1 MDRSR
6 PAHRD
11 GNGAVGRAAASP
23 EFRWVDDEAGLAAV
37 IEAAAASDSYALDT
51 EFHRER
57 TYFAQLALLQIAW
70 PGGIALVDPLA
81 TDIGPLR
88 EVLVQEVPCLMHAA
102 TQDLAILDRACGVLP
117 AQLVDTQ
124 IAAGFVGLGSPGLGA
139 LLQRRLGIHLPKAD
153 RLTDWL
159 RRPVNDDAASYAA
172 EDVAHLHQLW
182 QSLHD
187 ELVERGRLQWAL
199 DECEQVRSRF
209 GEPADPDQ
217 SWWRIKEARR
227 LKGRGRCVAQA
238 VAAWRERRAQET
250 DKPVRHVLPDL
261 AVVAIAERPPR
272 NRNDLQQVRGLDGR
286 HLRGGAA
293 SELLGAIETGMGL
306 DEVELLVPERD
317 GVDTTSRPAVT
328 LASAWVS
335 QIARDLDLDTSLLA
349 TRADI
354 EGLVRGDG
362 TSRLLSGW
370 RDDVAGEPVR
380 QLLSGQ
386 ASLAFNGDGNLILE
400 QRSHQPV
407 PVEGR

>member
-1 MDRSR
+1 MQD
-6 PAHRD
+6 
-11 GNGAVGRAAASP
+11 
-23 EFRWVDDEAGLAAV
+23 
-37 IEAAAASDSYALDT
+37 
-51 EFHRER
+51 
-57 TYFAQLALLQIAW
+57 
-70 PGGIALVDPLA
+70 
-81 TDIGPLR
+81 
-88 EVLVQEVPCLMHAA
+88 VPCLMHAA

-117 AQLVDTQ
+117 TRLVDTQ

-139 LLQRRLGIHLPKAD
+139 LLQRRIGVHLPKAD

-159 RRPVNDDAASYAA
+159 RRPVGDAAASYAA
-172 EDVAHLHQLW
+172 ADVAHLDRLW
-182 QSLHD
+182 RSLEA
-187 ELVERGRLQWAL
+187 ELIERGRIEWAL
-199 DECEQVRSRF
+199 DECEEVRGRF

-217 SWWRIKEARR
+217 AWWRIKEARR

-261 AVVAIAERPPR
+261 AVVAIAERPPA
-272 NRNDLQQVRGLDGR
+272 NRDALQQVRGLDGR

-293 SELLGAIETGMGL
+293 ADLLQAIEAGLAL
-306 DEVELLVPERD
+306 DEDVLQVPERD
-317 GVDTTSRPAVT
+317 GVDTSSRPAVT

-354 EGLVRGDG
+354 EALVRGDG
-362 TSRLLSGW
+362 SSRLLSGW

-386 ASLAFNGDGNLILE
+386 ASLAFNGDGSLVLE
-400 QRSHQPV
+400 RRSHEPV
-407 PVEGR
+407 AL

>member
-1 MDRSR
+1 
-6 PAHRD
+6 
-11 GNGAVGRAAASP
+11 
-23 EFRWVDDEAGLAAV
+23 V
-37 IEAAAASDSYALDT
+37 IEGAAASDAYALDT

-70 PGGIALVDPLA
+70 DGEIALVDPLA
-81 TDIGPLR
+81 VDVGPLR
-88 EVLVQEVPCLMHAA
+88 QVLVQDVPCLMHAA

-117 AQLVDTQ
+117 SRLVDTQ

-139 LLQRRLGIHLPKAD
+139 LLQRRIGVHLPKAD
-153 RLTDWL
+153 RLADWL
-159 RRPVNDDAASYAA
+159 RRPVGDTAASYAA
-172 EDVAHLHQLW
+172 ADVAHLHRLW
-182 QSLHD
+182 RSLEG
-187 ELVERGRLQWAL
+187 ELVERGRIDWAL
-199 DECEQVRSRF
+199 DEFEEVRQRF
-209 GEPADPDQ
+209 GEPSVPDQ
-217 SWWRIKEARR
+217 AWWRIKEARR

-261 AVVAIAERPPR
+261 AVVAIAERPPTTR
-272 NRNDLQQVRGLDGR
+272 DGLQQVRGLDGR

-293 SELLGAIETGMGL
+293 TELLTAIEAGLAL
-306 DEVELLVPERD
+306 DEDQLQVPERD
-317 GVDTTSRPAVT
+317 GVDTSSRPAVT

-354 EGLVRGDG
+354 EALVREDG
-362 TSRLLSGW
+362 SSRLLSGW

-386 ASLAFNGDGNLILE
+386 ASLAFNGDGTLVLE
-400 QRSHQPV
+400 SRSHRPV
-407 PVEGR
+407 GRDAS